1 MKNIPVSDTRNFAI
15 LGHSG
20 SGKTAL
26 TDAFAF
32 KLGLTDR
39 QGSVDAGTSLS
50 DYTEEEKNRKI
61 SIFASPFV
69 AEYAGPAGRRFG
81 INFVDTPGYMDFYD
95 QELSALFASDAAL
108 IAVDAVG
115 GIQVGTNRAWR
126 SCQKHGVAAR
136 GFVIT
141 GLDRENANF
150 AKTIEAIQAAYG
162 SNCVP
167 VMLPLADGQVVD
179 ILASH
184 EFPAEVAGQ
193 AESIKSA
200 LVEQAAAT
208 CDTLIEKFLEGEQLE
223 ADEIASGLVTAVA
236 TGDLYPIFI
245 CLPLKGTG
253 VTETLNGICRLF
265 PSPDK
270 RTFKDVEGNDIVADP
285 DAPLSAIVF
294 RTAIDTFVGQI
305 NYVRVVSGTL
315 KPQTEMLN
323 TSNGTREMA
332 GSLVATIGN
341 KKQVPIE
348 EAGPGDI
355 VAIPKLKDTHTGQT
369 LAAPGSTC
377 KLAWSAF
384 PQPVHFAAVTA
395 KTLGD
400 EDMMGVLR
408 AELGL
413 SKNDRRFPLK
423 GTCMDIYSRCVNARE
438 TVEETVENHFPWCR
452 GEIEDLRRLFS
463 AYVDHKGEQSVLDY
477 DDLLLF
483 WHGLLTDSRAARSVH
498 ARFDLV
504 LVDEYQD
511 TNRLQAEI
519 LQMLC
524 PGGVNLTAVGDDA
537 QAIYSFRAATVR
549 NILDFPQQLPDTT
562 VVTLE
567 RNYRSTQP
575 ILDATNEVMAGASE
589 RHAKDLWTERRE
601 GDKPR
606 LTPCEDENEQTEFI
620 IRTVLDHREAG
631 LALRRQAG
639 LFRASHHSLA
649 LELELA
655 RRNIPFRKY
664 GGLRFVE
671 TAHVK
676 DLMAFLR
683 LAENPRDLMAG
694 TRVLMLLPGVG
705 PKKARALMDR
715 LGAAPARFAAWS
727 DCPAPSAASAEAWN
741 GLVSLMADIASRDPG
756 DLASQIKRIRLFY
769 TPLLQRL
776 YDNARARVMDLEQLE
791 WLAARFPDRARFLAE
806 IALDPPAY
814 TEDLAGPPLLD
825 EDFLILSTMHSAKG
839 LEWDVVF
846 VIHAAD
852 GNIPSDMA
860 TGRLEEIEEE
870 RRLFYVALT
879 RAKDWLYVCYPVR
892 YYSRPRSFSDA
903 HGYAQLTRF
912 VSDRALRLFDLQPAS
927 ATLGSNG
934 PSAPTPG
941 DTAGQGDGV
950 TTEDIRRRLKDLF

>member
-377 KLAWSAF
+377 KLAWAAF

-395 KTLGD
+395 KTQGD
-400 EDMMGVLR
+400 EDKMGVALARIVEQFPSIQIDRDAETKQVVLKGLGDVHIDVAVKLMKLQSNAAVDTNVPKVAYRESVTSMGEGHYRHKKQTGGRGQFGEVYLR
-408 AELGL
+408 VMPLPEGDTEWFVDKIVGGAIPGNFIPAAQKGVSEGMLAGSVARYPVQNVKVEIYDGSYHDVDSSEVAFKIAGSRAFREAMSKAKPVLLEPIMTVRITIPDTFMGAITGDLNHRRGRMLGMDMVDGLQVITAAIPMAEL
-413 SKNDRRFPLK
+413 FQY
-423 GTCMDIYSRCVNARE
+423 CAQ
-438 TVEETVENHFPWCR
+438 
-452 GEIEDLRRLFS
+452 LRS
-463 AYVDHKGEQSVLDY
+463 
-477 DDLLLF
+477 
-483 WHGLLTDSRAARSVH
+483 LT
-498 ARFDLV
+498 
-504 LVDEYQD
+504 
-511 TNRLQAEI
+511 
-519 LQMLC
+519 
-524 PGGVNLTAVGDDA
+524 GGQG
-537 QAIYSFRAATVR
+537 SF
-549 NILDFPQQLPDTT
+549 
-562 VVTLE
+562 E
-567 RNYRSTQP
+567 
-575 ILDATNEVMAGASE
+575 M
-589 RHAKDLWTERRE
+589 
-601 GDKPR
+601 
-606 LTPCEDENEQTEFI
+606 
-620 IRTVLDHREAG
+620 
-631 LALRRQAG
+631 
-639 LFRASHHSLA
+639 
-649 LELELA
+649 ELA
-655 RRNIPFRKY
+655 RYDIVPSNITQKI
-664 GGLRFVE
+664 
-671 TAHVK
+671 A
-676 DLMAFLR
+676 
-683 LAENPRDLMAG
+683 
-694 TRVLMLLPGVG
+694 
-705 PKKARALMDR
+705 
-715 LGAAPARFAAWS
+715 
-727 DCPAPSAASAEAWN
+727 AEA
-741 GLVSLMADIASRDPG
+741 
-756 DLASQIKRIRLFY
+756 
-769 TPLLQRL
+769 
-776 YDNARARVMDLEQLE
+776 
-791 WLAARFPDRARFLAE
+791 
-806 IALDPPAY
+806 
-814 TEDLAGPPLLD
+814 
-825 EDFLILSTMHSAKG
+825 AK
-839 LEWDVVF
+839 
-846 VIHAAD
+846 
-852 GNIPSDMA
+852 
-860 TGRLEEIEEE
+860 
-870 RRLFYVALT
+870 
-879 RAKDWLYVCYPVR
+879 
-892 YYSRPRSFSDA
+892 
-903 HGYAQLTRF
+903 
-912 VSDRALRLFDLQPAS
+912 
-927 ATLGSNG
+927 
-934 PSAPTPG
+934 
-941 DTAGQGDGV
+941 QGD
-950 TTEDIRRRLKDLF
+950 DLDDA

>member
-167 VMLPLADGQVVD
+167 VMLPLADGQLVD

-270 RTFKDVEGNDIVADP
+270 RTFKDVEGNDVVADP

-395 KTLGD
+395 KTQGD
-400 EDMMGVLR
+400 EDKMGVALARIVEQFPSIQIDRDAETKQVVLKGLGDVHIDVAVKLMKLQSNAAVDTNVPKVAYRESVTSMGEGHYRHKKQTGGRGQFGEVYLR
-408 AELGL
+408 VMPLPEGDTEWFVDKIVGGAIPGNFIPAAQKGVSEGMLAGSVARYPVQNVKVEIYDGSYHDVDSSEVAFKIAGSRAFREAMSKAKPVLLEPIMTVRITIPDTFMGAITGDLNHRRGRMLGMDMVDGLQVITAEIPMAEL
-413 SKNDRRFPLK
+413 FQY
-423 GTCMDIYSRCVNARE
+423 CAQ
-438 TVEETVENHFPWCR
+438 
-452 GEIEDLRRLFS
+452 LRS
-463 AYVDHKGEQSVLDY
+463 
-477 DDLLLF
+477 
-483 WHGLLTDSRAARSVH
+483 LT
-498 ARFDLV
+498 
-504 LVDEYQD
+504 
-511 TNRLQAEI
+511 
-519 LQMLC
+519 
-524 PGGVNLTAVGDDA
+524 GGQG
-537 QAIYSFRAATVR
+537 SF
-549 NILDFPQQLPDTT
+549 
-562 VVTLE
+562 E
-567 RNYRSTQP
+567 
-575 ILDATNEVMAGASE
+575 M
-589 RHAKDLWTERRE
+589 
-601 GDKPR
+601 
-606 LTPCEDENEQTEFI
+606 
-620 IRTVLDHREAG
+620 
-631 LALRRQAG
+631 
-639 LFRASHHSLA
+639 
-649 LELELA
+649 ELA
-655 RRNIPFRKY
+655 RYDIVPSNITQKI
-664 GGLRFVE
+664 
-671 TAHVK
+671 A
-676 DLMAFLR
+676 
-683 LAENPRDLMAG
+683 
-694 TRVLMLLPGVG
+694 
-705 PKKARALMDR
+705 
-715 LGAAPARFAAWS
+715 
-727 DCPAPSAASAEAWN
+727 AEA
-741 GLVSLMADIASRDPG
+741 
-756 DLASQIKRIRLFY
+756 
-769 TPLLQRL
+769 
-776 YDNARARVMDLEQLE
+776 
-791 WLAARFPDRARFLAE
+791 
-806 IALDPPAY
+806 
-814 TEDLAGPPLLD
+814 
-825 EDFLILSTMHSAKG
+825 AK
-839 LEWDVVF
+839 
-846 VIHAAD
+846 
-852 GNIPSDMA
+852 
-860 TGRLEEIEEE
+860 
-870 RRLFYVALT
+870 
-879 RAKDWLYVCYPVR
+879 
-892 YYSRPRSFSDA
+892 
-903 HGYAQLTRF
+903 
-912 VSDRALRLFDLQPAS
+912 
-927 ATLGSNG
+927 
-934 PSAPTPG
+934 
-941 DTAGQGDGV
+941 QGD
-950 TTEDIRRRLKDLF
+950 DLDDA

>member
-285 DAPLSAIVF
+285 DAPLTAVVF

-323 TSNGTREMA
+323 TSNGTRETA

-395 KTLGD
+395 KTQGD
-400 EDMMGVLR
+400 EDKMGVALARIVEQFPSIQIDRDAETKEVVLKGLGDVHIDVAVKLMKLQSNASVDTNVPKVAYRESVTSMGEGHYRHKKQTGGRGQFGEVYLR
-408 AELGL
+408 VMPLPEGDDEWFVDKIVGGAIPGNFIPAAQKGVQEGMQAGSVARYPVQNVKVEIYDGSYHDVDSSEVAFKIAGSRAFREAMSKAKPVLLEPIMTVRITIPDTFMGAITGDLNHRRGRMLGMDMVDGLQVITAEIPMAEL
-413 SKNDRRFPLK
+413 FQY
-423 GTCMDIYSRCVNARE
+423 CAQ
-438 TVEETVENHFPWCR
+438 
-452 GEIEDLRRLFS
+452 LRS
-463 AYVDHKGEQSVLDY
+463 
-477 DDLLLF
+477 
-483 WHGLLTDSRAARSVH
+483 LT
-498 ARFDLV
+498 
-504 LVDEYQD
+504 
-511 TNRLQAEI
+511 
-519 LQMLC
+519 
-524 PGGVNLTAVGDDA
+524 GGQG
-537 QAIYSFRAATVR
+537 SF
-549 NILDFPQQLPDTT
+549 
-562 VVTLE
+562 E
-567 RNYRSTQP
+567 
-575 ILDATNEVMAGASE
+575 M
-589 RHAKDLWTERRE
+589 
-601 GDKPR
+601 
-606 LTPCEDENEQTEFI
+606 
-620 IRTVLDHREAG
+620 
-631 LALRRQAG
+631 
-639 LFRASHHSLA
+639 
-649 LELELA
+649 ELA
-655 RRNIPFRKY
+655 RYDIVPSNITQKI
-664 GGLRFVE
+664 
-671 TAHVK
+671 A
-676 DLMAFLR
+676 
-683 LAENPRDLMAG
+683 
-694 TRVLMLLPGVG
+694 
-705 PKKARALMDR
+705 
-715 LGAAPARFAAWS
+715 
-727 DCPAPSAASAEAWN
+727 AEA
-741 GLVSLMADIASRDPG
+741 
-756 DLASQIKRIRLFY
+756 
-769 TPLLQRL
+769 
-776 YDNARARVMDLEQLE
+776 
-791 WLAARFPDRARFLAE
+791 
-806 IALDPPAY
+806 
-814 TEDLAGPPLLD
+814 
-825 EDFLILSTMHSAKG
+825 AK
-839 LEWDVVF
+839 
-846 VIHAAD
+846 
-852 GNIPSDMA
+852 
-860 TGRLEEIEEE
+860 
-870 RRLFYVALT
+870 
-879 RAKDWLYVCYPVR
+879 
-892 YYSRPRSFSDA
+892 
-903 HGYAQLTRF
+903 
-912 VSDRALRLFDLQPAS
+912 
-927 ATLGSNG
+927 
-934 PSAPTPG
+934 
-941 DTAGQGDGV
+941 QGD
-950 TTEDIRRRLKDLF
+950 DLDDA

>member
-323 TSNGTREMA
+323 TSNGTRETA

-377 KLAWSAF
+377 KLAWPAF

-395 KTLGD
+395 KTQGD
-400 EDMMGVLR
+400 EDKMGVALARIVEQFPSIQIDRDAETKQVVLKGLGDVHIDVAVKLMKLQSNAAVDTNVPKVAYRESVTSMGEGHYRHKKQTGGRGQFGEVYLR
-408 AELGL
+408 VMPLPEGDTEWFVDKIFGGAIPGNFIPAAQKGVSEGMLAGSVARYPVQNVKVEIYDGSYHDVDSSEVAFKIAGSRAFREAMSKAKPVLLEPIMTVRITIPDTFMGAITGDLNHRRGRMLGMDMVDGLQVITAEIPMAEL
-413 SKNDRRFPLK
+413 FQY
-423 GTCMDIYSRCVNARE
+423 CAQ
-438 TVEETVENHFPWCR
+438 
-452 GEIEDLRRLFS
+452 LRS
-463 AYVDHKGEQSVLDY
+463 
-477 DDLLLF
+477 
-483 WHGLLTDSRAARSVH
+483 LT
-498 ARFDLV
+498 
-504 LVDEYQD
+504 
-511 TNRLQAEI
+511 
-519 LQMLC
+519 
-524 PGGVNLTAVGDDA
+524 GGQG
-537 QAIYSFRAATVR
+537 SF
-549 NILDFPQQLPDTT
+549 
-562 VVTLE
+562 E
-567 RNYRSTQP
+567 
-575 ILDATNEVMAGASE
+575 M
-589 RHAKDLWTERRE
+589 
-601 GDKPR
+601 
-606 LTPCEDENEQTEFI
+606 
-620 IRTVLDHREAG
+620 
-631 LALRRQAG
+631 
-639 LFRASHHSLA
+639 
-649 LELELA
+649 ELA
-655 RRNIPFRKY
+655 RYDIVPSNITQKI
-664 GGLRFVE
+664 
-671 TAHVK
+671 A
-676 DLMAFLR
+676 
-683 LAENPRDLMAG
+683 
-694 TRVLMLLPGVG
+694 
-705 PKKARALMDR
+705 
-715 LGAAPARFAAWS
+715 
-727 DCPAPSAASAEAWN
+727 AEA
-741 GLVSLMADIASRDPG
+741 
-756 DLASQIKRIRLFY
+756 
-769 TPLLQRL
+769 
-776 YDNARARVMDLEQLE
+776 
-791 WLAARFPDRARFLAE
+791 
-806 IALDPPAY
+806 
-814 TEDLAGPPLLD
+814 
-825 EDFLILSTMHSAKG
+825 AK
-839 LEWDVVF
+839 
-846 VIHAAD
+846 
-852 GNIPSDMA
+852 
-860 TGRLEEIEEE
+860 
-870 RRLFYVALT
+870 
-879 RAKDWLYVCYPVR
+879 
-892 YYSRPRSFSDA
+892 
-903 HGYAQLTRF
+903 
-912 VSDRALRLFDLQPAS
+912 
-927 ATLGSNG
+927 
-934 PSAPTPG
+934 
-941 DTAGQGDGV
+941 QGD
-950 TTEDIRRRLKDLF
+950 DLDDA